1 MVNEKYLYTFAVIFE
16 KKLFIHKKLLNMK
29 NLSLILTFLVF
40 GFIGLNAQDNP
51 VEIATITVDEFQEKA
66 SAYVG
71 QEIYITG
78 ICDHVCKHAGKQLQ
92 LVGST
97 PDITMKIK
105 AGEKIGKFQKDIEGD
120 NLKILGLVKESRING
135 AKLITS
141 NKGDKGECVRNKRLC
156 SFDSLKSSQSFNWE
170 IM

>member
-1 MVNEKYLYTFAVIFE
+1 MR
-16 KKLFIHKKLLNMK
+16 
-29 NLSLILTFLVF
+29 NLSLILTLLVF

-66 SAYVG
+66 SEYVG

-97 PDITMKIK
+97 PDVSMKIK
-105 AGEKIGKFQKDIEGD
+105 AGEKIGKFKKDIEGD
-120 NLKILGLVKESRING
+120 NLKILGLVKESRIDEEYCIEWEGEVKEHHKPEEEEYKADMEKIANLKKRVK
-135 AKLITS
+135 ATE
-141 NKGDKGECVRNKRLC
+141 KGYL
-156 SFDSLKSSQSFNWE
+156 SFYSMEGIEFEVVK
-170 IM
+170 